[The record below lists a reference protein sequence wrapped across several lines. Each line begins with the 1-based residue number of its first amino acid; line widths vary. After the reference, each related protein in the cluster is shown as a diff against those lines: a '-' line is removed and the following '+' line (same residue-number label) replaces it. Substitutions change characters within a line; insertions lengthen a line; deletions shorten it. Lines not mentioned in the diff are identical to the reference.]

1 MNIEP
6 RYGDLRKSISSL
18 VLDQIV
24 SFSCEIVAF
33 EELFWM
39 ALSATS
45 ELSATKT
52 TTETRK
58 LKKKKKQQVNK
69 HSENT
74 ERAAH
79 YLADFFAVI
88 ARLTLSCQT
97 WLRWQ
102 CDRRFINLS
111 DRRNFD
117 AVGNYPYR
125 GSN

>member
-18 VLDQIV
+18 VLHQIV
-24 SFSCEIVAF
+24 SFSCEIVACQ
-33 EELFWM
+33 ELFRVS
-39 ALSATS
+39 LSAQRNQNDDGN
-45 ELSATKT
+45 E
-52 TTETRK
+52 
-58 LKKKKKQQVNK
+58 KKKKQQVNK

-97 WLRWQ
+97 
-102 CDRRFINLS
+102 
-111 DRRNFD
+111 
-117 AVGNYPYR
+117 
-125 GSN
+125 